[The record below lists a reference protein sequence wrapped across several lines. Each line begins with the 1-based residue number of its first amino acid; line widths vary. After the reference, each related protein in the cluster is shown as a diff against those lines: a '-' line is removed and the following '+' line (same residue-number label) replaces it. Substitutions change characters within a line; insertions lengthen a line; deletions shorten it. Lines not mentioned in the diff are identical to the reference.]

1 MGGLSHDTNE
11 DKLKAYFSRFGNVV
25 DCIVMRDPLTSQP
38 RGFGFL
44 TFEEPAAV
52 DKVMT
57 TRPHMIDDRDV
68 EPKRAIPREKQTGR
82 TGGMA
87 GQIKKVF
94 VGGIKDSIDEDE
106 LRSHFSYYGTVESI
120 ELVRDRETQRKRGFA
135 FVGFTDCD
143 TVDKVCGK

>member
-1 MGGLSHDTNE
+1 
-11 DKLKAYFSRFGNVV
+11 
-25 DCIVMRDPLTSQP
+25 MRDTATSQP

-44 TFEEPAAV
+44 TFEDASGV
-52 DKVMT
+52 DQVMSS
-57 TRPHMIDDRDV
+57 RPHVIDDRDV

-106 LRSHFSYYGTVESI
+106 LRSYFSSFGSVDSI

-135 FVGFTDCD
+135 FVGFTDCEA
-143 TVDKVCGK
+143 VEKACGLLFWFTNSFNDLIDNS